1 MKRGASAPLVV
12 SAPRVVAGARV
23 LSPGA
28 VAIDDGRITAVLDEL
43 PSRGPGRLQ
52 LDHGVLVPGL
62 VDLQVNGYGGVDLA
76 EADPAGWAGVAAGMA
91 TAGVTSFLATF
102 TTAPLDELVA
112 ALGRARA
119 AFARAGTGARLLGV
133 HMEGPFLSPARKG
146 AHDPAA
152 MLDPSPAA
160 VGRLVEAGREVLVA
174 LTLAPERPGA
184 IAAITSLVREGVIVS
199 VAHSEAREAEV
210 AAAADAGARMVTHL
224 FNAQR
229 GLDRREPGVAGQGLA
244 DPRFTLGL
252 IADLQHVHPAV
263 CRVVMAAAG
272 DRVALV
278 SDASAAAGMPPG
290 RYRLGGRTVE
300 LADHGPPKRD
310 DGTVAGSTLLLD
322 QAVANIAGLGVSLPD
337 AVAAA
342 TRVPADLLGRA
353 DLGRLAPGAT
363 ADLAWLSDDLDAI
376 ATWVGGTLVWPS
388 PDRLAELAG
397 PPARRP
403 AVAANPRQQE
413 GGPVT
418 IMAAEIAEQPEA
430 VARTLDALR
439 PARAE
444 LARLGANA
452 RHVLFLARGS
462 SDNAATYGRYLCEV
476 HAGRAASLGAP
487 SLATHYR
494 ARTDLHGVLAVA
506 LSQSGETE
514 EIVAALRWAAGQGA
528 HTVAVT
534 NGAGSALAT
543 AADVALVTQAGSER
557 AVPATKTYTT
567 QLAALAVLA
576 SALGP
581 ADPDFD
587 ATLAHTPAAIAA
599 MLGTG
604 PAAADLAAQLA
615 ERPAGPHGTAG
626 GASDRPWNGGM
637 IVSGRGLAYST
648 ALELALKL
656 EETCYLP
663 AIGLS
668 HADLVHGPIAVLG
681 PGTPAL
687 LVAAGDGPVLPG
699 MTDLAVAVGRRGGRA
714 YGIGGDSAFQAACA
728 AGLPGPDLPETLA
741 PLALVVPGQLLVEAL
756 ARRLGLDPDRP
767 RGLTKVTQTDN
778 PAAG

>member
-1 MKRGASAPLVV
+1 MERGASVPQVV
-12 SAPRVVAGARV
+12 SVPRVVAGARV

-28 VAIDDGRITAVLDEL
+28 VAIDDGQITAVLDQL
-43 PSRGPGRLQ
+43 PPPGPGHLQ

-76 EADPAGWAGVAAGMA
+76 EADPAGWARVAAGMA

-119 AFARAGTGARLLGV
+119 ALARAGTGARLLGV

-160 VGRLVEAGREVLVA
+160 VGRLVDAGREVLVA

-199 VAHSEAREAEV
+199 VGHSDARGAEV

-272 DRVALV
+272 GRVALV

-322 QAVANIAGLGVSLPD
+322 RAVANIAGLGVSLPD

-388 PDRLAELAG
+388 LTASPSWPDH
-397 PPARRP
+397 PPGARPSRP
-403 AVAANPRQQE
+403 
-413 GGPVT
+413 
-418 IMAAEIAEQPEA
+418 
-430 VARTLDALR
+430 TLV
-439 PARAE
+439 
-444 LARLGANA
+444 N
-452 RHVLFLARGS
+452 
-462 SDNAATYGRYLCEV
+462 
-476 HAGRAASLGAP
+476 
-487 SLATHYR
+487 
-494 ARTDLHGVLAVA
+494 
-506 LSQSGETE
+506 
-514 EIVAALRWAAGQGA
+514 
-528 HTVAVT
+528 
-534 NGAGSALAT
+534 
-543 AADVALVTQAGSER
+543 
-557 AVPATKTYTT
+557 
-567 QLAALAVLA
+567 
-576 SALGP
+576 
-581 ADPDFD
+581 
-587 ATLAHTPAAIAA
+587 
-599 MLGTG
+599 
-604 PAAADLAAQLA
+604 
-615 ERPAGPHGTAG
+615 
-626 GASDRPWNGGM
+626 
-637 IVSGRGLAYST
+637 
-648 ALELALKL
+648 
-656 EETCYLP
+656 
-663 AIGLS
+663 
-668 HADLVHGPIAVLG
+668 
-681 PGTPAL
+681 
-687 LVAAGDGPVLPG
+687 
-699 MTDLAVAVGRRGGRA
+699 RRV
-714 YGIGGDSAFQAACA
+714 DQ
-728 AGLPGPDLPETLA
+728 
-741 PLALVVPGQLLVEAL
+741 
-756 ARRLGLDPDRP
+756 
-767 RGLTKVTQTDN
+767 
-778 PAAG
+778 

>member
-1 MKRGASAPLVV
+1 MSAPLVV

-43 PSRGPGRLQ
+43 PPPGPGHLQ

-119 AFARAGTGARLLGV
+119 ALARAGTGARLLGV

-160 VGRLVEAGREVLVA
+160 VGRLVDAGREVLVA

-199 VAHSEAREAEV
+199 VGHSDARAAEV

-244 DPRFTLGL
+244 DPRFTVGL
-252 IADLQHVHPAV
+252 IADLQHVHPTV

-272 DRVALV
+272 GRVALV

-300 LADHGPPKRD
+300 LADHGPPKLD

-322 QAVANIAGLGVSLPD
+322 QAVANIAGLGCSLPD

-342 TRVPADLLGRA
+342 TRVPADLLGRV

-397 PPARRP
+397 PPAGRP
-403 AVAANPRQQE
+403 AVAANPRQQ
-413 GGPVT
+413 
-418 IMAAEIAEQPEA
+418 
-430 VARTLDALR
+430 
-439 PARAE
+439 
-444 LARLGANA
+444 
-452 RHVLFLARGS
+452 
-462 SDNAATYGRYLCEV
+462 
-476 HAGRAASLGAP
+476 
-487 SLATHYR
+487 
-494 ARTDLHGVLAVA
+494 
-506 LSQSGETE
+506 
-514 EIVAALRWAAGQGA
+514 
-528 HTVAVT
+528 
-534 NGAGSALAT
+534 
-543 AADVALVTQAGSER
+543 
-557 AVPATKTYTT
+557 
-567 QLAALAVLA
+567 
-576 SALGP
+576 
-581 ADPDFD
+581 
-587 ATLAHTPAAIAA
+587 
-599 MLGTG
+599 
-604 PAAADLAAQLA
+604 
-615 ERPAGPHGTAG
+615 AGP
-626 GASDRPWNGGM
+626 
-637 IVSGRGLAYST
+637 
-648 ALELALKL
+648 
-656 EETCYLP
+656 
-663 AIGLS
+663 
-668 HADLVHGPIAVLG
+668 
-681 PGTPAL
+681 
-687 LVAAGDGPVLPG
+687 
-699 MTDLAVAVGRRGGRA
+699 RR
-714 YGIGGDSAFQAACA
+714 S
-728 AGLPGPDLPETLA
+728 LDLP
-741 PLALVVPGQLLVEAL
+741 
-756 ARRLGLDPDRP
+756 DW
-767 RGLTKVTQTDN
+767 
-778 PAAG
+778 